1 MNLVKSH
8 PAFNKLFINNDQ
20 HALPMIINALIENS
34 ENCSFEEFCHAFM
47 KFADDYTNSGL
58 RYGMPDYLSKEA
70 IASKIKGDIFEI
82 LSMFVLQKIGT
93 CHDVGI
99 KEGTYKQISDEED
112 CGLDFYGVYGR
123 DYGRRAF
130 GQVKFR
136 NPNIPINGENVPFSR
151 ITKNKLAGEAC
162 TEFGCDLSKD
172 ILIFVTNLRAED
184 AMSISLKNVIGWT
197 GTNPDR
203 SHRYIKICDKVTFE
217 NIVGYNSISFWEE
230 FRACFE

>member
-34 ENCSFEEFCHAFM
+34 ENCSFGEFCDAFM

-99 KEGTYKQISDEED
+99 KEGTYKQINDEED

-136 NPNIPINGENVPFSR
+136 NPNVPINGETVPFSR

-184 AMSISLKNVIGWT
+184 AMSISLKNVLGWT

-203 SHRYIKICDKVTFE
+203 SHRYIKICDKTTFE
-217 NIVGYNSISFWEE
+217 NIIGYNSISFWEE